1 MISVVINTYN
11 AERHLAECLEAVK
24 DFDEIVVCDMESTD
38 RTVEIA
44 QRYGCKI
51 VTYPKGDCV
60 SAEPARTFAI
70 QSASSEWVL
79 VVDSDEIIT
88 PELRKYLYE
97 RTQADDGVKGLY
109 IARLNKIFGV
119 YNRGWSNDYQLR
131 FFIREGT
138 VWPPYVHTFPTVQG
152 RIEYIPRRRREL
164 ALIHLADDSIRTRV
178 YKTNEYTDNEVEKK
192 RGKHYGAFK
201 LVFDP
206 LFRFVKAYFFKG
218 QIFKCVPGFINASLD
233 AYYRFITIAKV
244 IESRN
249 AERDIPHRK

>member
-11 AERHLAECLEAVK
+11 AERYLAECLEAVK

-119 YNRGWSNDYQLR
+119 YNRGM
-131 FFIREGT
+131 
-138 VWPPYVHTFPTVQG
+138 VQ
-152 RIEYIPRRRREL
+152 RLSVALLHPRG
-164 ALIHLADDSIRTRV
+164 HRV
-178 YKTNEYTDNEVEKK
+178 
-192 RGKHYGAFK
+192 
-201 LVFDP
+201 
-206 LFRFVKAYFFKG
+206 
-218 QIFKCVPGFINASLD
+218 ASLCPYLSQGQRQGGEGPATIQD
-233 AYYRFITIAKV
+233 AAPGR
-244 IESRN
+244 
-249 AERDIPHRK
+249 

>member
-70 QSASSEWVL
+70 RSASSEWVL

-131 FFIREGT
+131 FFIREG
-138 VWPPYVHTFPTVQG
+138 H
-152 RIEYIPRRRREL
+152 
-164 ALIHLADDSIRTRV
+164 RV
-178 YKTNEYTDNEVEKK
+178 
-192 RGKHYGAFK
+192 
-201 LVFDP
+201 
-206 LFRFVKAYFFKG
+206 
-218 QIFKCVPGFINASLD
+218 ASLCP
-233 AYYRFITIAKV
+233 YLSQGQRQGW
-244 IESRN
+244 RRP
-249 AERDIPHRK
+249 RDNTRCCTWPMRPPSS

>member
-97 RTQADDGVKGLY
+97 RTQA
-109 IARLNKIFGV
+109 
-119 YNRGWSNDYQLR
+119 YQLR

-138 VWPPYVHTFPTVQG
+138 EWPPYVHTFPKVNG
-152 RIEYIPRRRREL
+152 RVEKAPRQYKML
-164 ALIHLADDSIRTRV
+164 HLADETTVQLIA
-178 YKTNEYTDNEVEKK
+178 KMNQYTDSEVDKK
-192 RGKHYGAFK
+192 ADRGFGVVALFTR
-201 LVFDP
+201 P
-206 LFRFVKAYFFKG
+206 LFRFIASFFFRGGFRNGKRGLLGAIGFGVQDNREKA
-218 QIFKCVPGFINASLD
+218 
-233 AYYRFITIAKV
+233 
-244 IESRN
+244 
-249 AERDIPHRK
+249 

>member
-24 DFDEIVVCDMESTD
+24 DFDEIVVCDMESND

-44 QRYGCKI
+44 QRYGYKI

-88 PELRKYLYE
+88 PELRQYLYE
-97 RTQADDGVKGLY
+97 RTQVDDGVKGLY
-109 IARLNKIFGV
+109 IARLNKIFGA

-138 VWPPYVHTFPTVQG
+138 EWPPYVHTFPKVNG
-152 RIEYIPRRRREL
+152 RVEKAPRRYKML
-164 ALIHLADDSIRTRV
+164 HLADETTVQLIA
-178 YKTNEYTDNEVEKK
+178 KMNQYTDSEVDKK
-192 RGKHYGAFK
+192 ADRGFGVVALFTR
-201 LVFDP
+201 P
-206 LFRFVKAYFFKG
+206 LFRFIASFFFRG
-218 QIFKCVPGFINASLD
+218 GFRNGKRGLLGAIQE
-233 AYYRFITIAKV
+233 V
-244 IESRN
+244 IYQLVLVSKIIEKKLREQ
-249 AERDIPHRK
+249 A